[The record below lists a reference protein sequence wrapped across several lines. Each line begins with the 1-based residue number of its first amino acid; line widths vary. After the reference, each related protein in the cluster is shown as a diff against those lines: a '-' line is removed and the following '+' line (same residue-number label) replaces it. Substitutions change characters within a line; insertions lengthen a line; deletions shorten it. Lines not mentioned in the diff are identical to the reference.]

1 MTYHIRV
8 RVGALII
15 ENDEILLTEFDD
27 PYRGV
32 FYDFPAGGA
41 EPHESLI
48 EAVKREAREEADI
61 DVEVGPLAFV
71 YEYAPHLNENKY
83 GHIHTLVMM
92 FDCTLKSG
100 STPRLP
106 EKPDPNQTA
115 VKWVPI
121 TELEDLELYANIGKQ
136 INDYASKKRNIDLLE
151 EYKLPDQKF
160 TRNYTETF

>member
-15 ENDEILLTEFDD
+15 ENNEILLTEFDD
-27 PYRGV
+27 PYRGI

-48 EAVKREAREEADI
+48 EAVKREAREEANI

-83 GHIHTLVMM
+83 GQTHTLVML
-92 FDCTLKSG
+92 FDCTLNSG
-100 STPRLP
+100 SKPRLP

-115 VKWVPI
+115 VKWVPL
-121 TELEDLELYANIGKQ
+121 TELEHLELYANIGKQ
-136 INDYASKKRNIDLLE
+136 INDYASKKRNIDLLQE
-151 EYKLPDQKF
+151 HKLLDQTLTSKL
-160 TRNYTETF
+160 TETF

>member
-8 RVGALII
+8 RVGALMI

-27 PYRGV
+27 PYRGI

-83 GHIHTLVMM
+83 GQTHTLVML
-92 FDCTLKSG
+92 FDCTLKNG
-100 STPRLP
+100 CTPKLP
-106 EKPDPNQTA
+106 ENPDPNQTA
-115 VKWVPI
+115 VKWVPLS
-121 TELEDLELYANIGKQ
+121 ELEHLELYANIGKQ
-136 INDYASKKRNIDLLE
+136 IKDYANKKRNIDLLE
-151 EYKLPDQKF
+151 EYKLPNQTF
-160 TRNYTETF
+160 TSNLTETF

>member
-15 ENDEILLTEFDD
+15 ENNEILLTEFND
-27 PYRGV
+27 PYRGI

-48 EAVKREAREEADI
+48 EAVKREAKEEANI

-83 GHIHTLVMM
+83 GQTHTLVML
-92 FDCTLKSG
+92 FDCTLNSG

-106 EKPDPNQTA
+106 DKPDPNQTA
-115 VKWVPI
+115 VKWVSLS
-121 TELEDLELYANIGKQ
+121 ELENLELYANIGNK
-136 INDYASKKRNIDLLE
+136 IKEYASNKRNINLLE
-151 EYKLPDQKF
+151 EHKLLGK
-160 TRNYTETF
+160 TSSLI